1 MSDAINLNFSTS
13 DAPYIL
19 RANFSVIQKETGFI
33 NGLITVLH
41 VITEQEKIEMDRR
54 EFYRMYHM
62 N

>member
-1 MSDAINLNFSTS
+1 MNDAVNLNFSTA

-41 VITEQEKIEMDRR
+41 DITEQEKLKWIVGNSS
-54 EFYRMYHM
+54 RMYHM
-62 N
+62 S